1 MSDYT
6 ETEKNRVLKVG
17 RACADFVEV
26 LVNAMGESENSNQA
40 EALFLSAVDSVVD
53 GVFWHLTENK
63 EDDMERHKFA
73 LEAFKTLL
81 EERMKAID
89 ELEVNDGN
97 NTEETDRTL
106 C

>member
-40 EALFLSAVDSVVD
+40 EALFMSAVESLVD
-53 GVFWHLTENK
+53 GVYYNIVDEISDEERHRFARSVYKDLLLNRMHIVLKGGENGADTEN
-63 EDDMERHKFA
+63 A
-73 LEAFKTLL
+73 
-81 EERMKAID
+81 
-89 ELEVNDGN
+89 DGP
-97 NTEETDRTL
+97 L